1 MEVGTYPKRGLGTTE
16 TAQRPGGAPW
26 KDFVRRHWRI
36 ALLIVGGIAA
46 AAVAA
51 LFVLLWVVADLQ
63 ATGRVPPGLGDWT
76 VGHAITFILYVI
88 LWELLLVASWVCVAG
103 LAAYFLWYRKLPDA
117 ERSEL
122 EGGPRR
128 ARSAG
133 ASGGFSFFVALVWL
147 AIVWT
152 DGRWNLALKDWTFNN
167 LVYSWIAAGLVVLL
181 IVGIP
186 GIIYLVW
193 ALRRNG

>member
-1 MEVGTYPKRGLGTTE
+1 M
-16 TAQRPGGAPW
+16 
-26 KDFVRRHWRI
+26 
-36 ALLIVGGIAA
+36 VGGIVAA
-46 AAVAA
+46 TVAA
-51 LFVLLWVVADLQ
+51 LFVFLWVVADLQ
-63 ATGRVPPGLGDWT
+63 ATGRVPSGLGDWT
-76 VGHAITFILYVI
+76 VGHALTFILYLI
-88 LWELLLVASWVCVAG
+88 LWELLLVATWVCAAGVAG
-103 LAAYFLWYRKLPDA
+103 YFLWYRKLPDA
-117 ERSEL
+117 ERREL

-147 AIVWT
+147 VIVWT
-152 DGRWNLALKDWTFNN
+152 DGRWNLAFKDWTFNN

-193 ALRRNG
+193 SLRKA